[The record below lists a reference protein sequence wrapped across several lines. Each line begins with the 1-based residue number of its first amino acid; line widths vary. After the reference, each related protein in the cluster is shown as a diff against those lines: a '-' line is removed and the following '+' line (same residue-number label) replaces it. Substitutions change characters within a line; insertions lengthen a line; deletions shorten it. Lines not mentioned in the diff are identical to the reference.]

1 MTLLTENDQ
10 HLFEVQVYLDDLE
23 PDAVRVELFAN
34 GIEGNGS
41 ERIEM
46 KPVRNLLG
54 AVNGFDC
61 QAQVQAMRPA
71 SDYTARLIPQHD
83 GASGRCTYSLA
94 AIVSLSPLDF
104 KRWSALIKI
113 DMFEKQRK
121 QR

>member
-1 MTLLTENDQ
+1 MGEVLVKWQQTLEQHWSALRFGEMTLLTENDQ

-83 GASGRCTYSLA
+83 GVA
-94 AIVSLSPLDF
+94 VPLEDAHIL
-104 KRWSALIKI
+104 W
-113 DMFEKQRK
+113 QR
-121 QR
+121 